1 MTSPLGPS
9 LLNTYTSSQIKNVL
23 EKLTRIVLIFSSQI
37 KLKKTKKKMLMYL
50 FTTRYEKNKL
60 EMEMFRGKI
69 NKNFCLNWS
78 SHLYHEKDII
88 ELKNVIQNF
97 IQI

>member
-1 MTSPLGPS
+1 
-9 LLNTYTSSQIKNVL
+9 
-23 EKLTRIVLIFSSQI
+23 
-37 KLKKTKKKMLMYL
+37 MYL